1 MRFMQKEDS
10 RLKRCFCPAE
20 GVEPDLVTYNLAV
33 RACGG
38 QSGSKLRSAQLDQA
52 FQLLA
57 DMRAAG
63 VAPDQQTVTSMLAL
77 CAQAGAGRRALAL
90 YEVRLLVDSDVVGL
104 GIPFGIRLECMPNK
118 QKEEKVDDSR
128 VRASLV
134 ACFAM
139 SVLLVHIFVERWHP
153 VVTPGVLGFL
163 ETCTG
168 AQGQLDVPLSGM
180 NFML

>member
-1 MRFMQKEDS
+1 M
-10 RLKRCFCPAE
+10 A

-38 QSGSKLRSAQLDQA
+38 QSGSKLRAAQLDQA

-57 DMRAAG
+57 DMRAAK

-104 GIPFGIRLECMPNK
+104 GIPLQIYAE
-118 QKEEKVDDSR
+118 QAEKG
-128 VRASLV
+128 
-134 ACFAM
+134 
-139 SVLLVHIFVERWHP
+139 E
-153 VVTPGVLGFL
+153 G
-163 ETCTG
+163 
-168 AQGQLDVPLSGM
+168 
-180 NFML
+180 